1 MSKLKIDIKELKD
14 VIVELTEMDVFIKER
29 YQEIDETIFIGTD
42 KDEEII
48 AKVSGNFE
56 VKSIEYL
63 NKQEINPQ
71 KVIDA
76 INPII
81 PSVIKIS
88 ARVKPVFFIF
98 TRLSLLVYNVL

>member
-76 INPII
+76 INNAIDKI
-81 PSVIKIS
+81 KNIRNNVVKEVILEN
-88 ARVKPVFFIF
+88 
-98 TRLSLLVYNVL
+98 TREN

>member
-1 MSKLKIDIKELKD
+1 MSKLKIEIKELKD

-76 INPII
+76 INNAIDKI
-81 PSVIKIS
+81 KNIRNNVVKEVILEN
-88 ARVKPVFFIF
+88 
-98 TRLSLLVYNVL
+98 TREN

>member
-1 MSKLKIDIKELKD
+1 MLKLKIDIKELKD

-76 INPII
+76 INNAIDKI
-81 PSVIKIS
+81 KNIRNNVVKEVILEN
-88 ARVKPVFFIF
+88 
-98 TRLSLLVYNVL
+98 TREN

>member
-48 AKVSGNFE
+48 VKVSGNFE

-76 INPII
+76 INNAINKI
-81 PSVIKIS
+81 KNIRNNVVKEVILEN
-88 ARVKPVFFIF
+88 
-98 TRLSLLVYNVL
+98 TREN

>member
-1 MSKLKIDIKELKD
+1 MSKLKIDIKELED

-76 INPII
+76 INDAIDKI
-81 PSVIKIS
+81 KNIRNNVVKEVILEN
-88 ARVKPVFFIF
+88 
-98 TRLSLLVYNVL
+98 TREN

>member
-1 MSKLKIDIKELKD
+1 MLKLKIDIKELED

-76 INPII
+76 INNAIDKI
-81 PSVIKIS
+81 KNIRNNVVKEVILEN
-88 ARVKPVFFIF
+88 
-98 TRLSLLVYNVL
+98 TREN

>member
-1 MSKLKIDIKELKD
+1 MSELKIDIKELED

-76 INPII
+76 INNAIDKI
-81 PSVIKIS
+81 KNIRNNVVKEVILEN
-88 ARVKPVFFIF
+88 
-98 TRLSLLVYNVL
+98 TREN

>member
-1 MSKLKIDIKELKD
+1 MSKLKIDIKELED

-29 YQEIDETIFIGTD
+29 YQEIDETVFIGTD

-76 INPII
+76 INNAIDKI
-81 PSVIKIS
+81 KNIRNNVVKEVILEN
-88 ARVKPVFFIF
+88 
-98 TRLSLLVYNVL
+98 TREN

>member
-63 NKQEINPQ
+63 DKQEINPQ

-76 INPII
+76 INNAIDKI
-81 PSVIKIS
+81 KNIRNNVVKEVILEN
-88 ARVKPVFFIF
+88 
-98 TRLSLLVYNVL
+98 TREN

>member
-1 MSKLKIDIKELKD
+1 MSKLKIDIKELED

-71 KVIDA
+71 KMIDA
-76 INPII
+76 INNAIDKI
-81 PSVIKIS
+81 KNIRNNVVKEVILEN
-88 ARVKPVFFIF
+88 
-98 TRLSLLVYNVL
+98 TREN

>member
-1 MSKLKIDIKELKD
+1 MSKLKIDIKELED
-14 VIVELTEMDVFIKER
+14 VLVELTEMDVFIKER

-76 INPII
+76 INNAIDKI
-81 PSVIKIS
+81 KNIRNNVVKEVILEN
-88 ARVKPVFFIF
+88 
-98 TRLSLLVYNVL
+98 TREN

>member
-1 MSKLKIDIKELKD
+1 MSKLKIDIKELED

-76 INPII
+76 INNAIDKI
-81 PSVIKIS
+81 KNIRNNVVKEVILEN
-88 ARVKPVFFIF
+88 
-98 TRLSLLVYNVL
+98 TREN

>member
-63 NKQEINPQ
+63 NKQKINPQ

-76 INPII
+76 INNAIDKI
-81 PSVIKIS
+81 KNIRNNVVKEVILEN
-88 ARVKPVFFIF
+88 
-98 TRLSLLVYNVL
+98 TREN

>member
-1 MSKLKIDIKELKD
+1 MSKLKIDIKELED
-14 VIVELTEMDVFIKER
+14 VLVELTEMDVFIKER

-76 INPII
+76 INNAIDKI
-81 PSVIKIS
+81 TNIRNNVVKEVILEN
-88 ARVKPVFFIF
+88 
-98 TRLSLLVYNVL
+98 TREN